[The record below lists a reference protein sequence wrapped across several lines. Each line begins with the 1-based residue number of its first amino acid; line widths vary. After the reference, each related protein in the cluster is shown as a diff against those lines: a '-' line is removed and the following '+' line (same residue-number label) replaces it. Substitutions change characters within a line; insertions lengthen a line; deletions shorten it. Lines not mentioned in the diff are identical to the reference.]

1 MELIKN
7 STYFTEDHLR
17 KIMRQVVSA
26 ILYCHKN
33 NIVHRDIKA
42 DNILFSK
49 KDIDSP
55 IKLIDFGI
63 SLKYNKDTILKDKI
77 GTILYVAPEVLKGNY
92 NNKCDVWSCG
102 VLMYLI
108 LCGYPPFFGS
118 SRKSVAKKIMKKQP
132 KFKGDNWDLASRNA
146 IELIGWM
153 LSKDPNER
161 PSCEEILGHDWFT
174 DATVF
179 HNELDVTSAK
189 KYLENMRRFQ
199 TRSKLSQA
207 IMTYIVSNIAYNDV
221 QDDALQVFR
230 SLDLDGDG
238 KITEDE
244 LAQGFK
250 KFYKSVDKDIIKAE
264 VKEIIGEL
272 DSNVSG
278 SIDYTEFLLSG
289 ISKKSL
295 LSRRK
300 VNLLL
305 NRVRFIRRFTIL
317 I

>member
-1 MELIKN
+1 
-7 STYFTEDHLR
+7 
-17 KIMRQVVSA
+17 MRQVVSA

-42 DNILFSK
+42 DNLLFSK

-63 SLKYNKDTILKDKI
+63 SLKYKKNTILKDKI
-77 GTILYVAPEVLKGNY
+77 GTILYVAPEVLKGSY
-92 NNKCDVWSCG
+92 DNKCDVWSCG

-118 SRKSVAKKIMKKQP
+118 SRKSVAKRIMTKEP
-132 KFKGDNWDLASRNA
+132 KFKGDNWDLASKNA
-146 IELIGWM
+146 IDLIKLM
-153 LSKDPNER
+153 LQKEPKKR
-161 PSCEEILGHDWFT
+161 PSCEEVLGHDWFT

-179 HNELDVTSAK
+179 HNELNVISAK
-189 KYLENMRRFQ
+189 NYLENMRRFHL
-199 TRSKLSQA
+199 RSKLAQA

-221 QDDALQVFR
+221 QEEALKVFR

-238 KITEDE
+238 KITETE
-244 LAQGFK
+244 LTRGFQ
-250 KFYKSVDKDIIKAE
+250 KFYKSIDREVLKAE
-264 VKEIIGEL
+264 VREIIEEL

-289 ISKKSL
+289 MNRKSL
-295 LSRRK
+295 LSKKKAR
-300 VNLLL
+300 
-305 NRVRFIRRFTIL
+305 IT
-317 I
+317 